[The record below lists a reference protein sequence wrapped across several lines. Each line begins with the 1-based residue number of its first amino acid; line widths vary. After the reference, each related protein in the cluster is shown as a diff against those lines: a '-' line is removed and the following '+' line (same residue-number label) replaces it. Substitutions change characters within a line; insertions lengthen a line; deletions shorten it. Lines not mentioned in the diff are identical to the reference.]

1 MQYRDSLEGNGQFL
15 ASRTTE
21 VFYPTVPIKTFIVT
35 NGIIIK
41 KKKTKQKKTTCFA
54 ENLHGSVTEF
64 QKNNADV
71 QNKSIN

>member
-41 KKKTKQKKTTCFA
+41 KKNKPKKKT
-54 ENLHGSVTEF
+54 LVL
-64 QKNNADV
+64 QKICMAV
-71 QNKSIN
+71 

>member
-41 KKKTKQKKTTCFA
+41 KKKKTLVLQKICMA
-54 ENLHGSVTEF
+54 V
-64 QKNNADV
+64 
-71 QNKSIN
+71 